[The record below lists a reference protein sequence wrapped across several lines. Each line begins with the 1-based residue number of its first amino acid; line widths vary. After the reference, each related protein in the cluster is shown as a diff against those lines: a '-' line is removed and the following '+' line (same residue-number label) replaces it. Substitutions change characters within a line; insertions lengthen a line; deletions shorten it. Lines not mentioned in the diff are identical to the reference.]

1 MAVET
6 KPFDVERDLVT
17 ATLKNRRNNL
27 LKYYQVSIILN
38 LILKIS
44 VLIFDNLMLNLRYL

>member
-44 VLIFDNLMLNLRYL
+44 VLIFDNIMLNLRYL